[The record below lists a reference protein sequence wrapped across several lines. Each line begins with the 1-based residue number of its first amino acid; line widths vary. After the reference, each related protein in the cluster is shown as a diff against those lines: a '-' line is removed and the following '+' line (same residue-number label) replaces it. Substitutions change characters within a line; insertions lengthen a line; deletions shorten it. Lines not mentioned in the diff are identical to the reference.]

1 MGRMI
6 RTGVLA
12 VGLLAGFGLHAQS
25 EEDALRISTLMPGG
39 TARSNGMANAYGA
52 VGADAAAIGINP
64 AGFGLYRISELSFT
78 PSIEV
83 NDAASTF
90 YRTKASDTQTR
101 FHFNNMALVLNAP
114 GSSGGDWRSSTY
126 GVVYDRQ
133 QSHHWRKQA
142 KGMNVPSTI
151 LERFVNEANGTSITD
166 LNNDAFPFSS
176 SLAWYTYG
184 INDIYPVG
192 PDGDTIPN
200 QYASAI
206 PFGSLTDQLHTVES
220 RGASTKTSFF
230 YSGNY
235 LDKLYLGV
243 SIGIAGHRFRRNTE
257 HTETTVDTDLDLR
270 EVTYREELTT
280 TGNGVDVKVGVL
292 GRATER
298 LRIGAAFHSP
308 QWMQLN
314 DAFFYVMDTRFR
326 TPDSD
331 GRYDYSAASP
341 DGVFSYNVHTPWKVT
356 ASAAYIAGANGLMS
370 VDYEYTDYRRMRFRP
385 SNRLTDDYDFM
396 IENDLIKRSFRAVHS
411 VRVGTEWRMGN
422 WYYRLG
428 WGFVPDAYVESD
440 PRHGQALKVYAA
452 GIGYRTDNV
461 GVELGLN
468 YTQQQVNTFPYPPDP
483 VAPVREDLSTYR
495 SFVTVS
501 FRP

>member
-1 MGRMI
+1 MGHTI

-12 VGLLAGFGLHAQS
+12 LGLLAGLGLHAQS

-39 TARSNGMANAYGA
+39 TARSNGLANAFGA
-52 VGADAAAIGINP
+52 VGADPAAIGINP
-64 AGFGLYRISELSFT
+64 AGFGLYRISEVSFT

-101 FHFNNMALVLNAP
+101 FHFNNLALVLNSP
-114 GSSGGDWRSSTY
+114 SKSGGDWRSSTY

-142 KGMNVPSTI
+142 RGSDVPSTF
-151 LERFVNEANGTSITD
+151 LQRFVNEANGTSID
-166 LNNDAFPFSS
+166 QLNNDVFPFSS

-184 INDIYPVG
+184 INDAYPTG

-200 QYASAI
+200 QYVSAI
-206 PFGSLTDQLHTVES
+206 PFGEPTDQVHTVES
-220 RGASTKTSFF
+220 SGASSKTSFF

-235 LDKLYLGV
+235 MDRLYIGMSV
-243 SIGIAGHRFRRNTE
+243 GIAGHRFRRTTE
-257 HTETTVDTDLDLR
+257 HTETTVDQNIDLR

-280 TGNGVDVKVGVL
+280 NGNGIDVKVGVL

-298 LRIGAAFHSP
+298 LRLGAAFHSP

-314 DAFFYVMDTRFR
+314 DAFFYDMYTYFR
-326 TPDSD
+326 TPDSE
-331 GRYDYSAASP
+331 GVSDYRANSP
-341 DGVFSYNVHTPWKVT
+341 DGVFSYNVHTPWKVA
-356 ASAAYIAGANGLMS
+356 ASAAYIAGANGLVS
-370 VDYEYTDYRRMRFRP
+370 VDYEYTDYTRMRFRP
-385 SNRLTDDYDFM
+385 SSRLVDDYDFAY
-396 IENDLIKRSFRAVHS
+396 ENDLIKGSFRAVHS
-411 VRVGTEWRMGN
+411 VRVGTEWRMGS

-428 WGFVPDAYVESD
+428 WGFVPDAYRPTD
-440 PRHGQALKVYAA
+440 ARHGQAMKVYAA
-452 GIGYRTDNV
+452 GLGYRTDHV

-468 YTQQQVNTFPYPPDP
+468 YTQQQSNSFPYPPEL
-483 VAPVREDLSTYR
+483 VSPVREDLTSYR